1 MGRWRTRASLRVQ
14 SQALLCL
21 AAHCGTGRGTAC
33 LHGPLEHPHPPPPP
47 HSPSGSVRH
56 SCVTWTCA
64 SYHFHFS
71 SPCFLAHSDP
81 KGPSH
86 SATCGSYA
94 SLKQWV
100 AACLGMPLSLGKAG
114 SIPVTPGLLRTYW
127 ELFFSLLLT
136 LRSLLPSPSSFS
148 EPSDSLP
155 WRWKMQ
161 SFLLKLAF
169 WRVSPSMA
177 TTLTFYILQ
186 GFILYTA
193 FRYSIS

>member
-1 MGRWRTRASLRVQ
+1 MGRWRTHASLRVQ

-21 AAHCGTGRGTAC
+21 AVHCGTGRGTVC
-33 LHGPLEHPHPPPPP
+33 LHGPLDHPHPPPPP

-56 SCVTWTCA
+56 SCVTLTCA

-71 SPCFLAHSDP
+71 SPCFLTHSDP

-86 SATCGSYA
+86 SATWRILRILRIFEAVGG
-94 SLKQWV
+94 
-100 AACLGMPLSLGKAG
+100 CLSGDAFVSRKGWLNPSP
-114 SIPVTPGLLRTYW
+114 ITPGLLRTYW

-136 LRSLLPSPSSFS
+136 LRSLSPSPSSFL

-161 SFLLKLAF
+161 SFLLKLAI

-177 TTLTFYILQ
+177 TALTSYVL
-186 GFILYTA
+186 
-193 FRYSIS
+193 